1 MKRFIFILS
10 VFSIF
15 TIFSGCKKKA
25 EPELSQIKESSK
37 DHEWYF
43 FTDEGIEK
51 TSLPQ
56 KSGISSLNPWTE
68 TLRVSDAN
76 NSLDGSGF
84 MIVNRSGVLF
94 FDANAQSPEPVLIQD
109 YELFCNSTAST
120 LIFDN
125 KNPYITFSRSS
136 FFNKEA
142 SLSKDNENI
151 NPERPFLVRISPHT
165 KSFYPVLTY
174 GDLKLS
180 DGGEITGTFFDGIQ
194 FFSSIKKIE
203 NTKTSFSYI
212 KFTANQA
219 LESFSPLTNPAKIT
233 VTDTSEQ
240 NYRLCNSP
248 KDFSKAPQRLK
259 NLLSA
264 IPSNFTFSIVCKNS
278 GGTSPRLYTNSFD
291 SDSLSTANAILS
303 DGWVC
308 AVFSDGTTYFNGAL
322 DGRNILNAGK
332 NLAFRLPK
340 LPENYIYGPFCIVKN
355 TLAVAWEE
363 TDFYKTGRSG
373 FLLVNLGKVLY
384 GDL

>member
-1 MKRFIFILS
+1 MKRFIFIFS
-10 VFSIF
+10 VFSVSL
-15 TIFSGCKKKA
+15 IFSACTKNA
-25 EPELSQIKESSK
+25 EIQVSQIKESSK

-43 FTDEGIEK
+43 FTTDGIEK

-76 NSLDGSGF
+76 NSSDGSGF

-94 FDANAQSPEPVLIQD
+94 FDANAQNTEPVLIQD
-109 YELFCNSTAST
+109 YELFYNSTAST
-120 LIFDN
+120 LIFDSG
-125 KNPYITFSRSS
+125 NPYITFSRSS

-142 SLSKDNENI
+142 SLSKDSENI
-151 NPERPFLVRISPHT
+151 NPERAFLVRISPQT

-174 GDLKLS
+174 GDLQLS
-180 DGGEITGTFFDGIQ
+180 DGGEITGTFFDGKE
-194 FFSSIKKIE
+194 FFSSIKKME
-203 NTKTSFSYI
+203 NSKTHFSYI
-212 KFTANQA
+212 KFSANQS
-219 LESFSPLTNPAKIT
+219 LQSFSPLTNPSKIT

-248 KDFSKAPQRLK
+248 QDFSKAPHRLK
-259 NLLSA
+259 SLLSA
-264 IPSNFTFSIVCKNS
+264 IPQNFYFSLVCKNS

-291 SDSLSTANAILS
+291 GETLSTANAVLS

-322 DGRNILNAGK
+322 DGRNILNSGK

>member
-10 VFSIF
+10 IFFVFMA
-15 TIFSGCKKKA
+15 FSGCTKKA
-25 EPELSQIKESSK
+25 DEAVSQIKESSK

-43 FTDEGIEK
+43 FTQDGIEK

-68 TLRVSDAN
+68 TLRISDAN
-76 NSLDGSGF
+76 NSQDGSGY

-94 FDANAQSPEPVLIQD
+94 FDANTQETEPVLIQD

-120 LIFDN
+120 LIFDSD
-125 KNPYITFSRSS
+125 NPYITFSRSS

-142 SLSKDNENI
+142 SLSKDSANI
-151 NPERPFLVRISPHT
+151 NPHRPFLVRISAQT

-174 GDLKLS
+174 GDLQLS
-180 DGGEITGTFFDGIQ
+180 DGGEITGTFFDGKE
-194 FFSSIKKIE
+194 FLSSIKKME
-203 NTKTSFSYI
+203 NSKTNFSYI
-212 KFTANQA
+212 KFTANQS
-219 LESFSPLTNPAKIT
+219 LHSFSP
-233 VTDTSEQ
+233 VTDSSKIAVSATTEA

-248 KDFSKAPQRLK
+248 QDFSKAPLRLK
-259 NLLSA
+259 DLLGA
-264 IPSNFTFSIVCKNS
+264 IPRHFTFSIVCKNS

-291 SDSLSTANAILS
+291 SESLSTANAILS

-322 DGRNILNAGK
+322 DGRNILNSGK
-332 NLAFRLPK
+332 NIAFRLPK